1 MTRHA
6 RYDKISIM
14 KSTEARAFTSETVE
28 QHRSS
33 GEQEPASERR
43 RKNESAPMPERMTRM
58 EELEALQKEDEG
70 HIAFLKEVIASP
82 RERVTLAGIER
93 QNVVFFGRKKEEW
106 KQELEELESKAELT
120 PEEGKKKVEIM
131 SRIDKVEAMERQAE
145 AVARRDELEKI
156 AKEKAEE
163 IDVVQADLDQ
173 RERQQKETEKE
184 MREKIRD
191 LESQQ
196 KRLQELQE
204 SFARQPSED
213 VKTQIDAM
221 PRILKSLKADVER
234 SQGIVEELIA
244 ERDTRAADLEK
255 VMEEHS
261 AALEHI
267 KRADQEAAELGAVI
281 AAMSID
287 LGKGGDTKPKTA
299 AEIAPAAEKLK
310 VVTPRP
316 EPANQEQ
323 LKPAFRPSSHRFA
336 AAAMYIGGG
345 AAFVGSVAAHAAYYP
360 ARFVS
365 RFFENL
371 YHLTMH
377 PGKFFSEIGSKFSSE
392 MQNPPKGK
400 GKAMGFIEGTRYLLF
415 GKRVEEIEKAKKKAR
430 EEAVKKNE

>member
-58 EELEALQKEDEG
+58 EELEALHKTDEG
-70 HIAFLKEVIASP
+70 HVASLKEAIAGP

-106 KQELEELESKAELT
+106 KQELEELELKAELT
-120 PEEGKKKVEIM
+120 SEEGKKKVELM

-156 AKEKAEE
+156 VKEKADE

-184 MREKIRD
+184 LREKMRD
-191 LESQQ
+191 FENQQ

-221 PRILKSLKADVER
+221 PQILKSLKVDVER
-234 SQGIVEELIA
+234 SQGIVEGIAA
-244 ERDTRAADLEK
+244 ERKAQTAHLEK
-255 VMEEHS
+255 VTEEHS

-267 KRADQEAAELGAVI
+267 KRADQEAVELDAVI

-287 LGKGGDTKPKTA
+287 LGKGGGTKPEMAVGIAPVAEKPAGKPRQEPFMQEQIKTA
-299 AEIAPAAEKLK
+299 S
-310 VVTPRP
+310 PRP
-316 EPANQEQ
+316 
-323 LKPAFRPSSHRFA
+323 LTHRFA
-336 AAAMYIGGG
+336 AFAMYMGGG

-365 RFFENL
+365 RLFENL

-377 PGKFFSEIGSKFSSE
+377 PGKFFSEIGSKFSLE
-392 MQNPPKGK
+392 MRNPPKGR
-400 GKAMGFIEGTRYLLF
+400 GKVRGFMEGARYLLF
-415 GKRVEEIEKAKKKAR
+415 GNRIEEIEKAKDKAR
-430 EEAVKKNE
+430 QEAGKKKK